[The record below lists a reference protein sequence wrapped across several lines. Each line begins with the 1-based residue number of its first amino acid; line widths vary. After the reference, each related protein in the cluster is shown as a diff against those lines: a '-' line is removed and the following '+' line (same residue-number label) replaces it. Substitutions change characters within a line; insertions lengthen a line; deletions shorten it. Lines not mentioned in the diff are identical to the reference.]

1 VAAYAASRGASEG
14 LLALRG
20 VLLATML
27 GPAAFGAWALLRLS
41 TRYAALAGLA
51 IFRGLEVELL
61 HSKDSKWSSTALGS
75 ILLLTGGLALV
86 AILASFVGA
95 DPRQQLLFRAF
106 AAAAVAEGLYNW
118 ALVCTRVGA
127 SLSRYAILEAATSAL
142 HLVIG
147 VALARVWG
155 LTGALAGL
163 AVASAAGF
171 AIATRWVSAR
181 PHLDVSALRRMLQ
194 VGFPLALTGCIGTA
208 LQTAD
213 RWVVAAWGGATMLGY
228 YAFAGAVASAAIAL
242 SLVIRI
248 VVFPKVYADARS
260 AAPGAA
266 VRLHL
271 TNTLLPYAR
280 LFPPILGAMGLL
292 LGEALAAVLPD
303 YLPAVGPSRIFL
315 LSGAAIGIVNL
326 ASIGAVAAGRQR
338 RLPTYALAA
347 LALNLSLSLAALT
360 LGAGLEAVAA
370 ASLTGHLLFAT
381 AVLRLNARE
390 GGVTEAG
397 RFAVT
402 ALFPLVWC
410 TVAVV
415 AAAHLSPPTDIRT
428 DAAALGIYLLLLLPL
443 LPLFHREWRRLKR
456 EPARG

>member
-1 VAAYAASRGASEG
+1 VVAYAVSRGASEG

-27 GPAAFGAWALLRLS
+27 GPAAFGTWALLRLS

-61 HSKDSKWSSTALGS
+61 HSKDSKSSSTALGS
-75 ILLLTGGLALV
+75 ILLLTGGLAVV
-86 AILASFVGA
+86 AILASFAGA
-95 DPRQQLLFRAF
+95 EPRQQLLFRSF

-118 ALVCTRVGA
+118 ALVCTRVRT
-127 SLSRYAILEAATSAL
+127 SLKRYAILEAATSAL

-147 VALARVWG
+147 VALARMWG
-155 LTGALAGL
+155 LPGALAAL

-171 AIATRWVSAR
+171 ALATRWVRAR
-181 PHLDVSALRRMLQ
+181 PGLDASALRGMLH

-280 LFPPILGAMGLL
+280 LFPPILGAMALL
-292 LGEALAAVLPD
+292 LGEVLAAVLPD

-326 ASIGAVAAGRQR
+326 ASIGAVATGRQR
-338 RLPTYALAA
+338 RLPAYALAA
-347 LALNLSLSLAALT
+347 LTLNLSLSFAALT

-397 RFAVT
+397 RFALA

-415 AAAHLSPPTDIRT
+415 AAAHLSPPTDLGT
-428 DAAALGIYLLLLLPL
+428 DATALGIYLVLLLPL
-443 LPLFHREWRRLKR
+443 LPLLHREWRRLQR